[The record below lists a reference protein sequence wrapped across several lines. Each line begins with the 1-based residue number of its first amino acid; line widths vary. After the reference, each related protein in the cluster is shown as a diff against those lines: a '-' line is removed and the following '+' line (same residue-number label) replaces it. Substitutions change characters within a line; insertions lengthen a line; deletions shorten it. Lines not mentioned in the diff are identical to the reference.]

1 MINAVMPNCG
11 TGPIEDAIN
20 YLKSDFDHEGTLR
33 KNKPRDFAGDAEQC
47 IFVGNSIDRKHKYVS
62 GSLVFRETEQ
72 PTDEQLKVIVD
83 QFRKTF
89 MAGLEYGEHFVDYWN
104 VHTDKGKIE
113 LNYVIPLAELTT
125 GRQLNPFPPGQTT
138 YEFKD
143 AFDAVINQSLGYNQ
157 VVANPT
163 KASNSKFETK
173 LLEKST
179 SKVADDF
186 RKIKPTKDEV
196 SDCVAHQIINGKINS
211 RQELCD
217 FLENFGEITRI
228 NDKFISIKP
237 YGSEKAFRLKG
248 LAYEHGADF
257 KKIAKA
263 YQSAKSGS
271 QNKLSD
277 KEFSAVKMKLARL
290 IKSRKDFNQSLISKP
305 VGRRNK
311 NRIYGPKDKKPVN
324 DGGGSIGGSGG
335 GTAPASVKVEEPKS
349 QPVKTEPV
357 KQVEQPAK
365 EIAPKTDVQPVSKSN
380 DKESS
385 NNQADDSPGSA
396 SIMSSSSNSGGSVG
410 SLSAELN
417 RLTTEIANTRNPKK
431 LAELEAKAAGVRAKL
446 SSASMAEQ
454 VKKLRDSFNQQEALN
469 RKKFKK

>member
-72 PTDEQLKVIVD
+72 PTDEQLKAIVD

-104 VHTDKGKIE
+104 IHTDKGKIE

-157 VVANPT
+157 VVADPT
-163 KASNSKFETK
+163 KASSSKFETK

-196 SDCVAHQIINGKINS
+196 SDCVAHQIINGKVNS

-248 LAYEHGADF
+248 PAYEHGADF
-257 KKIAKA
+257 KKIAKD

-305 VGRRNK
+305 LGRRNK
-311 NRIYGPKDKKPVN
+311 NRVYGDKKPVN

-335 GTAPASVKVEEPKS
+335 GSAPATVKVEEPKS
-349 QPVKTEPV
+349 QPIKTEPV
-357 KQVEQPAK
+357 KPVEKPT
-365 EIAPKTDVQPVSKSN
+365 EITASKSDVEPVSTSN
-380 DKESS
+380 DKSPS

-396 SIMSSSSNSGGSVG
+396 PIMSSSSDSGGSVG

-417 RLTTEIANTRNPKK
+417 RLTTEIANTRDPKK

-454 VKKLRDSFNQQEALN
+454 VKKLRESMKQQETFN

>member
-157 VVANPT
+157 VVADPT

-248 LAYEHGADF
+248 PAYEHGADF

-263 YQSAKSGS
+263 FQSAKSGS
-271 QNKLSD
+271 QNRLSD

-305 VGRRNK
+305 LGRRNK
-311 NRIYGPKDKKPVN
+311 NRVYGDKKPVN

-335 GTAPASVKVEEPKS
+335 GTAPATVKVEEPKS
-349 QPVKTEPV
+349 QLIKTEPV
-357 KQVEQPAK
+357 KPVEKPT
-365 EIAPKTDVQPVSKSN
+365 EITASKIDVEPVSTSN
-380 DKESS
+380 DKSPS

-396 SIMSSSSNSGGSVG
+396 PIMSSSSDSGGSVG

-417 RLTTEIANTRNPKK
+417 RLTTEIANTRDPKK

-469 RKKFKK
+469 RKKLKN

>member
-1 MINAVMPNCG
+1 MPNCG
-11 TGPIEDAIN
+11 TGPIEEAIN

-157 VVANPT
+157 VVADPT

-248 LAYEHGADF
+248 PAYEHGADF
-257 KKIAKA
+257 KKIAKD
-263 YQSAKSGS
+263 YQSVKSGS
-271 QNKLSD
+271 QNRLSD

-311 NRIYGPKDKKPVN
+311 NRVYGDKKPVN
-324 DGGGSIGGSGG
+324 DGGGSIGGSGSIG
-335 GTAPASVKVEEPKS
+335 LIAPKSKKIEEPKS
-349 QPVKTEPV
+349 QPIKTEQVTP
-357 KQVEQPAK
+357 VEQSAK
-365 EIAPKTDVQPVSKSN
+365 ATESKSDIQSN
-380 DKESS
+380 SSSDKSPS
-385 NNQADDSPGSA
+385 NHQSDK
-396 SIMSSSSNSGGSVG
+396 SSSSSPLMLGSSDSGGSVG
-410 SLSAELN
+410 SLNADLN
-417 RLTTEIANTRNPKK
+417 KVLSEIANNRDPKK
-431 LAELEAKAAGVRAKL
+431 QAELEARAAGIRAKL
-446 SSASMAEQ
+446 ASASMAEQ
-454 VKKLRDSFNQQEALN
+454 VKKIRDSFNQQDNLN
-469 RKKFKK
+469 RNKYKK

>member
-157 VVANPT
+157 VVADPT

-248 LAYEHGADF
+248 
-257 KKIAKA
+257 
-263 YQSAKSGS
+263 
-271 QNKLSD
+271 
-277 KEFSAVKMKLARL
+277 
-290 IKSRKDFNQSLISKP
+290 P
-305 VGRRNK
+305 V
-311 NRIYGPKDKKPVN
+311 
-324 DGGGSIGGSGG
+324 
-335 GTAPASVKVEEPKS
+335 
-349 QPVKTEPV
+349 
-357 KQVEQPAK
+357 
-365 EIAPKTDVQPVSKSN
+365 
-380 DKESS
+380 
-385 NNQADDSPGSA
+385 
-396 SIMSSSSNSGGSVG
+396 
-410 SLSAELN
+410 
-417 RLTTEIANTRNPKK
+417 
-431 LAELEAKAAGVRAKL
+431 
-446 SSASMAEQ
+446 
-454 VKKLRDSFNQQEALN
+454 
-469 RKKFKK
+469 

>member
-1 MINAVMPNCG
+1 MPNRG

-62 GSLVFRETEQ
+62 GSLVFRESEQ

-157 VVANPT
+157 VVADPT

-186 RKIKPTKDEV
+186 RKIKPTKDDV

-211 RQELCD
+211 RQQLCD

-248 LAYEHGADF
+248 PAYEHGADY
-257 KKIAKA
+257 KKLGEE
-263 YQSAKSGS
+263 YQLAKSGS

-305 VGRRNK
+305 LGRRNK
-311 NRIYGPKDKKPVN
+311 NRVYGDKKPAN
-324 DGGGSIGGSGG
+324 DGGGSIGGSGSGG
-335 GTAPASVKVEEPKS
+335 GTAPATVKTEEPKS
-349 QPVKTEPV
+349 QPIKAEPV
-357 KQVEQPAK
+357 KPVEQPVEATAQK
-365 EIAPKTDVQPVSKSN
+365 NDVESAPTSN
-380 DKESS
+380 DKSQSS
-385 NNQADDSPGSA
+385 DQADDSPGSA
-396 SIMSSSSNSGGSVG
+396 PIISSGSSSGGSVG

-417 RLTTEIANTRNPKK
+417 KVLSEIANNRDPKK
-431 LAELEAKAAGVRAKL
+431 QAELEARAAGIRAKL
-446 SSASMAEQ
+446 ASASMAEQ

>member
-1 MINAVMPNCG
+1 MINAIMPNCG

-62 GSLVFRETEQ
+62 GSLVFRESEQ
-72 PTDEQLKVIVD
+72 PTDEQLQKIVD

-113 LNYVIPLAELTT
+113 LNYVIPLAELST

-143 AFDAVINQSLGYNQ
+143 AFDALINHHLGYNQ
-157 VVANPT
+157 VVADPT

-186 RKIKPTKDEV
+186 RKVKPTKDEV
-196 SDCVAHQIINGKINS
+196 SDFVAHQIINGKINS

-217 FLENFGEITRI
+217 FLENLGEITRI

-248 LAYEHGADF
+248 PGYEHGADF
-257 KKIAKA
+257 KKIAEQFKL
-263 YQSAKSGS
+263 AKSGAK
-271 QNKLSD
+271 NKLSD
-277 KEFSAVKMKLARL
+277 KEFSQVKMNLARL

-305 VGRRNK
+305 IGRRNK
-311 NRIYGPKDKKPVN
+311 NRIYGDKKPAN
-324 DGGGSIGGSGG
+324 DGGGSIGGSGSIG
-335 GTAPASVKVEEPKS
+335 LIAPKSKKIEEPKS
-349 QPVKTEPV
+349 QPIKNEQVAP
-357 KQVEQPAK
+357 VEQPAK
-365 EIAPKTDVQPVSKSN
+365 ATESKSDIQSN
-380 DKESS
+380 SSSDKSPS
-385 NNQADDSPGSA
+385 NHQSDSPP
-396 SIMSSSSNSGGSVG
+396 SSSPLMLGSSDSGGSVG
-410 SLSAELN
+410 SLNADLN
-417 RLTTEIANTRNPKK
+417 KVISEIANNRDPKK
-431 LAELEAKAAGVRAKL
+431 QAELEARAAGIRAKL
-446 SSASMAEQ
+446 ASASMAEQ
-454 VKKLRDSFNQQEALN
+454 VKKIRDSFNQQDNLN
-469 RKKFKK
+469 RNKYKK

>member
-62 GSLVFRETEQ
+62 GSLVFREAEQ

-157 VVANPT
+157 VVADPT
-163 KASNSKFETK
+163 KASSSKFETK

-248 LAYEHGADF
+248 PAYEHGADF

-263 YQSAKSGS
+263 YQAAKSGS

-335 GTAPASVKVEEPKS
+335 GTAPATVKVEEPKS
-349 QPVKTEPV
+349 QPIKTEPV
-357 KQVEQPAK
+357 KPVEQPVEATT
-365 EIAPKTDVQPVSKSN
+365 PKSDVEPVSKSSDKSQSN
-380 DKESS
+380 D
-385 NNQADDSPGSA
+385 QAGDSPRSA
-396 SIMSSSSNSGGSVG
+396 PIISGGSNSGGSVG

-417 RLTTEIANTRNPKK
+417 RLTTEITNTRDPKK
-431 LAELEAKAAGVRAKL
+431 LAELEARAAGIRAKL
-446 SSASMAEQ
+446 ASASMAEQ
-454 VKKLRDSFNQQEALN
+454 VKKLRDSFNQQDALN
-469 RKKFKK
+469 RKKYKK